1 MKLNFKVHISIGFK
15 KVLSKKNHCSMISK
29 YFDITLQ
36 WFFYS
41 RLLKP
46 VQGRWLC
53 FQRPIFFQ
61 VDHRYLFLFT
71 QELFLYF
78 LEQDVVERCLQPSRR
93 GLCKALLKYWYY
105 NADRQACEEFTYGGC
120 EAGSS
125 PNKFRTKALC
135 EATCGGVT
143 RHLGAWG
150 STFFLQKKFHVFV
163 SFFMR
168 DQLSNLFYILTT
180 FLVLTYKLCLIY
192 ENIYMYIYIQ
202 NLHVW

>member
-143 RHLGAWG
+143 QHLSAWG
-150 STFFLQKKFHVFV
+150 IPPPQNLMFGL
-163 SFFMR
+163 FFMI
-168 DQLSNLFYILTT
+168 D
-180 FLVLTYKLCLIY
+180 CLIY
-192 ENIYMYIYIQ
+192 YIF
-202 NLHVW
+202 